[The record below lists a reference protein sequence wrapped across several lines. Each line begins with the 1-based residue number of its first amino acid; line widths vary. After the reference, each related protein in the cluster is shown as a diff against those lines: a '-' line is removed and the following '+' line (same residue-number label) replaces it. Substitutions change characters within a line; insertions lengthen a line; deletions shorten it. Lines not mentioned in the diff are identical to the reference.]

1 MMGLEIHPKNKKR
14 HRWSSSPVFW
24 RDILMV
30 TTGSLLLHGFV
41 LLIVS
46 LIPPE
51 KPPWVPKEVALVT
64 DFETPPDPVVLPVI
78 DAEIPEL
85 NLLNEIKV
93 NEAIPPTQAIEAEP
107 LVEVEP
113 EKDMEVSAEDPLTA
127 LADLMGSANEKAG
140 STETLA
146 LTNMDQSLSSGGGI
160 PSAYQGRSNVAERKK
175 KAKTYGADPKVLDA
189 VEKSLLWLAH
199 HQNSDGSWPL
209 LVNKKSGNVQQKK
222 DPAKLEIPKD
232 VANGESE
239 GEVKIEKDPKKI
251 NQRNIDTSVAITASA
266 LLAFLGAGHT
276 EMSGQHKN
284 TVRKGIRYLNDQ
296 VLARAKRPLFDRNYG
311 SALVLMALSE
321 STIFGSSPRTKQN
334 ADAIAKMFMAD
345 YNGEGWSYSGAGDD
359 FSVSGWVAL
368 GLKSA
373 RYAELPSITDEALQK
388 LYKSYGKWVNTMTH
402 ADTGKGNYRNNK
414 PGSNAMSF
422 VGMFQKQFLGFPPND
437 PFLLSASQLGLT
449 TTHQYFNAEKM
460 TWRDEYAIYY
470 GTLAAFQQQGPFW
483 KKWNLLMQKTLLGTQ
498 RDGPTE
504 AMGGSWDPGSG
515 HIGSSGGRV
524 MSTAI
529 LTLCLEVYYR
539 YEMMH

>member
-1 MMGLEIHPKNKKR
+1 MMGLEINPKHKKK

-46 LIPPE
+46 LIPPA
-51 KPPWVPKEVALVT
+51 KPPWLPKEVALVT
-64 DFETPPDPVVLPVI
+64 DFEAPLDPVTLPVI

-85 NLLNEIKV
+85 NLLSEVKV
-93 NEAIPPTQAIEAEP
+93 NEAIPPTEAIETEP
-107 LVEVEP
+107 LVDVKT
-113 EKDMEVSAEDPLTA
+113 EKDLDVSAEDPLTA
-127 LADLMGSANEKAG
+127 LADLMGSANEKTG
-140 STETLA
+140 SMEALA
-146 LTNMDQSLSSGGGI
+146 LSNMDNSASSGAGI
-160 PSAYQGRSNVAERKK
+160 PSAYQGRSNIKEKK
-175 KAKTYGADPKVLDA
+175 NRAKTYGADPKVLDS

-199 HQNSDGSWPL
+199 HQNPDGSWPTL
-209 LVNKKSGNVQQKK
+209 IEKKSGNVEQKK
-222 DPAKLEIPKD
+222 DAAKLDIPKE
-232 VANGESE
+232 VAE
-239 GEVKIEKDPKKI
+239 GGNEKEVKIEKDPKKI
-251 NQRNIDTSVAITASA
+251 KQQNVDTTVAITASA

-276 EMSGQHKN
+276 ETSGQHKN

-296 VLARAKRPLFDRNYG
+296 VVAKAKRPLFERNYG

-321 STIFGSSPRTKQN
+321 STIFGSSPLTKQN
-334 ADAIAKMFMAD
+334 ADAIAKMLMTD

-414 PGSNAMSF
+414 EGSMAMSF

-437 PFLLSASQLGLT
+437 PFLLSASQLGISSISK
-449 TTHQYFNAEKM
+449 YFNENKM
-460 TWRDEYAIYY
+460 FWRDEYAIYY

-483 KKWNLLMQKTLLGTQ
+483 KKWNPLMQKTLLGTQ
-498 RDGPTE
+498 REGPPE

-515 HIGSSGGRV
+515 HIGNSGGRV